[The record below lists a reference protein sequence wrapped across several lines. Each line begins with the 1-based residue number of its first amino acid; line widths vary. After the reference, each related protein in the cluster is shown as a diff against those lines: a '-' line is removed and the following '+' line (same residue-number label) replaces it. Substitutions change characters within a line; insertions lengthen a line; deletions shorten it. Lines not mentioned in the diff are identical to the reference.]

1 VHSQQNYQQ
10 KWRLAGVI
18 YNAPT
23 EPESN
28 WCEYYPTLNYIPRQ
42 PVQFTVA
49 LDDPITFYLMVN
61 IDYLSKSLKKI

>member
-1 VHSQQNYQQ
+1 
-10 KWRLAGVI
+10 VI